1 MMWEVGVG
9 AQVTYYVFDTRT
21 ASTVVREESANW
33 IADDRYGSVAYDPN
47 NDGYKDIITVTPANT
62 LKCMKTDGTTLWSRT
77 FGAYDQ
83 LGCPA
88 LYDLDGDGKYEVV
101 LGRYSYS
108 GTDKLLVI
116 NAEDGTTNMSVN
128 IGGKPMAAPVIGD
141 VDSDGHPEMVVVG
154 QTNKKVYCVNET
166 GGVEWQATLPSG
178 AWSSPIMGDFDADG
192 LVEVVVVT
200 SDGRVCY
207 LSGDDGTSK
216 KVVATG
222 LNVKASPVAADLN
235 GDGYLEIIVAGLGT
249 AVDAIDW
256 RGNVHTW
263 TNNPGWQLTATPA
276 IADIDADGVPEVIVC
291 DDQLRVFKWS
301 GLYYHRSVGS
311 GWKNTGQ
318 APLVFDSD
326 GDGLND
332 IVFFMTAT
340 TQTGLFKSTTTT
352 SSSQRGWPTFK
363 NDFRRSGV
371 YGSDTYGLDP
381 DLIISNHNWSY
392 GNITK
397 GSIQYKDFKITN
409 VGPVPLTGT
418 CVGQGKISIND
429 TSPFTLTQGSS
440 KGFRATFD
448 TSEQGIQTGFI
459 VITTNDPDE
468 PKLNITATANITQ
481 PEHDIAVEA
490 IHVADELNPNYVN
503 VPPLKVEYRNLGS
516 FVEYN
521 ISANLTVNNVLCP
534 NLSRATFDLLPG
546 ESVNVTF
553 LWNRSIPSISGQ
565 GTFTL
570 RAAVQN
576 ANFSLEADT
585 ANNVKTKTVEVSY
598 PILVESVSSWL
609 RVNMTNL
616 TYYSASN
623 NFTEGDV
630 MNLRIVLS
638 NQWSTPITLIPVVN
652 VEDATG
658 APVQAYSYI
667 GYQLVLPPGDEV
679 TIWPGWYL
687 GLEIDSPTM
696 YDATVYAFDSLG
708 GGVKVLADPFVHTF
722 WVEPAP

>member
-1 MMWEVGVG
+1 M
-9 AQVTYYVFDTRT
+9 
-21 ASTVVREESANW
+21 
-33 IADDRYGSVAYDPN
+33 
-47 NDGYKDIITVTPANT
+47 
-62 LKCMKTDGTTLWSRT
+62 
-77 FGAYDQ
+77 
-83 LGCPA
+83 
-88 LYDLDGDGKYEVV
+88 
-101 LGRYSYS
+101 
-108 GTDKLLVI
+108 
-116 NAEDGTTNMSVN
+116 
-128 IGGKPMAAPVIGD
+128 
-141 VDSDGHPEMVVVG
+141 
-154 QTNKKVYCVNET
+154 
-166 GGVEWQATLPSG
+166 
-178 AWSSPIMGDFDADG
+178 
-192 LVEVVVVT
+192 
-200 SDGRVCY
+200 
-207 LSGDDGTSK
+207 
-216 KVVATG
+216 
-222 LNVKASPVAADLN
+222 
-235 GDGYLEIIVAGLGT
+235 
-249 AVDAIDW
+249 
-256 RGNVHTW
+256 
-263 TNNPGWQLTATPA
+263 
-276 IADIDADGVPEVIVC
+276 
-291 DDQLRVFKWS
+291 
-301 GLYYHRSVGS
+301 
-311 GWKNTGQ
+311 
-318 APLVFDSD
+318 
-326 GDGLND
+326 
-332 IVFFMTAT
+332 
-340 TQTGLFKSTTTT
+340 
-352 SSSQRGWPTFK
+352 
-363 NDFRRSGV
+363 
-371 YGSDTYGLDP
+371 
-381 DLIISNHNWSY
+381 
-392 GNITK
+392 
-397 GSIQYKDFKITN
+397 
-409 VGPVPLTGT
+409 
-418 CVGQGKISIND
+418 
-429 TSPFTLTQGSS
+429 TQGSS